1 MGYLIHDVIEIVF
14 IYSHSSSKPVK
25 SMTKD
30 THIFGIVDGRKSME
44 QNSQYREYLLIQ
56 INNTFGRV
64 VYTYTNH
71 LKKVNPL
78 EKNLKIIKYSLL
90 YYLPSQLNGFYVQ
103 SLQMKS
109 ICTLV
114 AGYFSTVLFAF
125 NLFFK
130 NFNLENEMK
139 QHFLATDE
147 LWFIREKYVSLKTDF
162 DILSTEDIIST
173 RDRYLVKIP
182 MKFTKKLL
190 RQILK
195 VI

>member
-78 EKNLKIIKYSLL
+78 EKNLKIIKYSLIVL
-90 YYLPSQLNGFYVQ
+90 S
-103 SLQMKS
+103 S
-109 ICTLV
+109 
-114 AGYFSTVLFAF
+114 FSTEGFLCAIIT
-125 NLFFK
+125 NEKYLYISGWLFF
-130 NFNLENEMK
+130 NSI
-139 QHFLATDE
+139 
-147 LWFIREKYVSLKTDF
+147 IRF
-162 DILSTEDIIST
+162 
-173 RDRYLVKIP
+173 
-182 MKFTKKLL
+182 
-190 RQILK
+190 
-195 VI
+195 